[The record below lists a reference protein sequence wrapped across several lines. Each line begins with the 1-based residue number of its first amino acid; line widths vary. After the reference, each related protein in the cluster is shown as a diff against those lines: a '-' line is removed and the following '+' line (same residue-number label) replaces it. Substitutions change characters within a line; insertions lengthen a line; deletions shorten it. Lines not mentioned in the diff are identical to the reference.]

1 MPTAASWAWMTSARR
16 TCSGVG
22 SSTMSMVKPLG
33 TPASASLALAR
44 AGSCGHGLTLGLK
57 AQ

>member
-1 MPTAASWAWMTSARR
+1 MPTAPHCAWMASARR

-22 SSTMSMVKPLG
+22 SSTMSSVKPLG
-33 TPASASLALAR
+33 RPASASLAFAR
-44 AGSCGHGLTLGLK
+44 AGSWGHGLSDGLC